1 MKFNY
6 IEEYFLEEEYFVR
19 SKELKNLS
27 TLLFDRSTA
36 RFEVCFYFAMIRRKK
51 VNSNFRSF
59 SN

>member
-6 IEEYFLEEEYFVR
+6 IEEYFLEEEFVR

-36 RFEVCFYFAMIRRKK
+36 RFEVYFYFAMIRRKK
-51 VNSNFRSF
+51 ATSVVSPNN
-59 SN
+59 

>member
-51 VNSNFRSF
+51 S
-59 SN
+59 

>member
-6 IEEYFLEEEYFVR
+6 IEEYFLEEEFVR
-19 SKELKNLS
+19 SEELKNLS

-51 VNSNFRSF
+51 S
-59 SN
+59 